1 MRGVSRR
8 RAQLALSYIEYPNP
22 PGKVNLEADVLADS
36 VVHVIRECVD
46 ALPDRGEVAAIAVS
60 SFGESFV
67 PVDEAGRA
75 LTDVIMY
82 FADSSSGEFDELVA
96 RVGAEK
102 FMRSRASGR
111 TPRIRWQR
119 CSIR

>member
-1 MRGVSRR
+1 MISLGVDIGGTGAKCVAFRDDG
-8 RAQLALSYIEYPNP
+8 AQLALSYIEYPNP

-46 ALPDRGEVAAIAVS
+46 ALPDRGEVAGIAVS

-75 LTDVIMY
+75 LTVVIMY
-82 FADSSSGEFDELVA
+82 FADSSSCEFD
-96 RVGAEK
+96 
-102 FMRSRASGR
+102 
-111 TPRIRWQR
+111 
-119 CSIR
+119 